1 MELSS
6 ALTDWKIRPASD
18 MTGLWHEGVEG
29 GEFADAGAS
38 FPAGTFTKWRGTICI
53 KPENR
58 AFGAMKIQLPLR
70 AHPGFTVFAAA
81 GRRHAA
87 HGSPG

>member
-1 MELSS
+1 M
-6 ALTDWKIRPASD
+6 TDWKIHPVSD

-29 GEFADAGAS
+29 EVEFADAGES
-38 FPAGTFTKWRGTICI
+38 FPVGTFTKWWGIICI

-58 AFGAMKIQLPLR
+58 AFGSMKIQLPLR

-87 HGSPG
+87 HGPPG